1 MLKARLSSA
10 AEIIT
15 LRAIA
20 LKLHFPPPAATG
32 SIAAEI
38 ITLRAIALK
47 PLKRS
52 ERRRKT
58 SAEIITLRAIALK
71 PKGHQGPRRPRRR
84 RDHNATSYSTETSG
98 CTRRRCC
105 SGCAEIITLRA
116 IALKHKERSS
126 LLMRILAEIIT
137 LRAIALKLGG

>member
-47 PLKRS
+47 PVVALVAVVAVVAQRS
-52 ERRRKT
+52 
-58 SAEIITLRAIALK
+58 
-71 PKGHQGPRRPRRR
+71 
-84 RDHNATSYSTETSG
+84 
-98 CTRRRCC
+98 
-105 SGCAEIITLRA
+105 
-116 IALKHKERSS
+116 
-126 LLMRILAEIIT
+126 
-137 LRAIALKLGG
+137 

>member
-1 MLKARLSSA
+1 MA
-10 AEIIT
+10 ANVQ
-15 LRAIA
+15 
-20 LKLHFPPPAATG
+20 
-32 SIAAEI
+32 AAEI

-71 PKGHQGPRRPRRR
+71 
-84 RDHNATSYSTETSG
+84 
-98 CTRRRCC
+98 
-105 SGCAEIITLRA
+105 
-116 IALKHKERSS
+116 HKERSS

-137 LRAIALKLGG
+137 LRAIALKPAASDLPAFVSEQRS